1 MTRNGRTKD
10 IYKGTFVCIQTL
22 YASFVKKKMAVSYQL
37 ILSLSLDNLDSFWA
51 KSEKLRS
58 ADKDN

>member
-1 MTRNGRTKD
+1 MQD
-10 IYKGTFVCIQTL
+10 LQ
-22 YASFVKKKMAVSYQL
+22 KKMTVFDQL

>member
-1 MTRNGRTKD
+1 MQD
-10 IYKGTFVCIQTL
+10 FQ
-22 YASFVKKKMAVSYQL
+22 KKMAVSYQP

>member
-1 MTRNGRTKD
+1 MQD
-10 IYKGTFVCIQTL
+10 FQ
-22 YASFVKKKMAVSYQL
+22 KKLAVSYQL

>member
-1 MTRNGRTKD
+1 MQD
-10 IYKGTFVCIQTL
+10 LQI
-22 YASFVKKKMAVSYQL
+22 KMAVSYQL
-37 ILSLSLDNLDSFWA
+37 ILLLSLDNLDSFWA

>member
-1 MTRNGRTKD
+1 MQD
-10 IYKGTFVCIQTL
+10 LQI
-22 YASFVKKKMAVSYQL
+22 KMAVSYQL

>member
-1 MTRNGRTKD
+1 MSIFFLLWQIYARSAKKD
-10 IYKGTFVCIQTL
+10 DCI
-22 YASFVKKKMAVSYQL
+22 FDQL

>member
-1 MTRNGRTKD
+1 MLD
-10 IYKGTFVCIQTL
+10 LQ
-22 YASFVKKKMAVSYQL
+22 KKMAVSYQL